1 MAEPTYPFLFPNHG
15 PIDPECIGKCA
26 ELWMWFARDVT
37 PAERKKIEERAPP
50 PLSCFMG
57 WDRRFAY
64 FGSAGDSYDA
74 EVIQHYCPPE
84 LVTAIAEATSNQDWT
99 RVGKLY
105 QKAQDHFDEAAV
117 AFAMDV
123 ERWAREVHEIAP
135 LVVFFGPHG
144 GGGDDDAWHR
154 HSQRALGRVMLP
166 VLAEYQASAE
176 GKRCFGYIKKVVQG
190 HLSRHADEVD
200 LDELRPGLMASIE
213 DGYRSADL
221 SVPFGRLL
229 SSSDAPLQHLGAN
242 VQRALSDLPDGERRA
257 WIERLSPFAR
267 LCYLAS
273 YSAAGSRDLDRFGD
287 LPSYLRGL
295 LAELPRERAHLGP
308 WLLLWTAETLAQDTC
323 AFDKKKRDT
332 SRAGDAAQV
341 LDVALELPGAVAWMW
356 AEAVRYR
363 SWAGRHQEA
372 IEVARR
378 ALARFPH
385 DRMIAADAVAA
396 AKAAQKA
403 RTKGGKAAER
413 EFAEAVE
420 QARTL
425 DPDAFVSKS
434 VALAGKKKLAEML
447 KLFIKYLAAGGQR
460 APAPVCNGLYP
471 LIEGVVPDPAFVEG
485 TLAEL
490 IEAAATSQ
498 AFRLH
503 DQAIVQ
509 IGVVLDKFP
518 QHRARFV
525 RLALPHLHEPGA
537 GLHAQLLWH
546 AHTLADQDA
555 VDHIMARIDEQLA
568 IDPDYLDRQTYTLQ
582 NLAEFAA
589 ERGQRERALG
599 YLRRLQGADPS
610 RFLAAHRE
618 EGLRSLWDDDEY
630 EALFGK
636 KKAKAKAGK
645 KSKKG

>member
-341 LDVALELPGAVAWMW
+341 LDVALEVGSVY
-356 AEAVRYR
+356 V
-363 SWAGRHQEA
+363 
-372 IEVARR
+372 
-378 ALARFPH
+378 F
-385 DRMIAADAVAA
+385 DR
-396 AKAAQKA
+396 
-403 RTKGGKAAER
+403 
-413 EFAEAVE
+413 
-420 QARTL
+420 
-425 DPDAFVSKS
+425 
-434 VALAGKKKLAEML
+434 
-447 KLFIKYLAAGGQR
+447 YLAQGTEDGAM
-460 APAPVCNGLYP
+460 GLLMVP
-471 LIEGVVPDPAFVEG
+471 GEEERVVGISDSGLIDPARPWMRVG
-485 TLAEL
+485 
-490 IEAAATSQ
+490 
-498 AFRLH
+498 
-503 DQAIVQ
+503 
-509 IGVVLDKFP
+509 
-518 QHRARFV
+518 
-525 RLALPHLHEPGA
+525 
-537 GLHAQLLWH
+537 
-546 AHTLADQDA
+546 
-555 VDHIMARIDEQLA
+555 
-568 IDPDYLDRQTYTLQ
+568 DYLDLIIATAGEISFHSALSGLREAPPGRLSFT
-582 NLAEFAA
+582 AA
-589 ERGQRERALG
+589 ELASFREDLFRPLPG
-599 YLRRLQGADPS
+599 
-610 RFLAAHRE
+610 LAT
-618 EGLRSLWDDDEY
+618 
-630 EALFGK
+630 
-636 KKAKAKAGK
+636 
-645 KSKKG
+645 